1 MDFLLQRLWADKE
14 QTFGFVR
21 EINGLYKAHSL
32 EDEPRVNK
40 IKGET
45 RIPADKYKLGIRK
58 EDTPLTLKHR
68 ISYNAAFKTPWFKYH
83 IEILNVKDFS
93 GIYIHSGVDQTHTDG
108 CLLFADKC
116 DLTLSIKPL
125 ANSLV
130 AIKRF
135 YELVYPLLEKNVDC
149 HITIKDEVNIL

>member
-1 MDFLLQRLWADKE
+1 MEFLLQRLWHDKE
-14 QTFGFVR
+14 QTFGFIR
-21 EINGLYKAHSL
+21 EIKGLYKAHSL
-32 EDEPRVNK
+32 EDEPRTEKV
-40 IKGET
+40 KGET
-45 RIPADKYKLGIRK
+45 RIPAKRYKLGIRK

-68 ISYNAAFKTPWFKYH
+68 VTYNKAYKTPWFNYH
-83 IEILNVKDFS
+83 IEVLNVSTHS

-116 DLTLSIKPL
+116 DLTLSVNPL

-135 YELVYPLLEKNVDC
+135 YELVYPLLEKGEEVYL
-149 HITIKDEVNIL
+149 TIKDENEL